1 MAEPTLQGGNPM
13 STHQLYFHIVWTTRD
28 RLPMIDEA
36 TQQFLDEFFK
46 KTAARHESQIIGL
59 AILRTHVHML
69 VRTPARIDL
78 PRLVQFFKG
87 GSSYAASRQPGNV
100 LGLRWA
106 KEYSATTVS
115 PRQLK
120 EAIRYLELQGQHH
133 PGEAIN
139 DRLKPAL
146 GKHCP

>member
-1 MAEPTLQGGNPM
+1 M
-13 STHQLYFHIVWTTRD
+13 STHQLYFHLVWTTLD
-28 RLPMIDEA
+28 RRPMIDEP
-36 TQQFLDEFFK
+36 TGEFLDEFFK
-46 KTAARHESQIIGL
+46 KTAARQESEVVGL
-59 AILRTHVHML
+59 AILKTHVHML

-87 GSSYAASRQPGNV
+87 GSSYAASRLPGNV

-120 EAIRYLELQGQHH
+120 EAMRYLESQDRHH
-133 PGEAIN
+133 PGEGIT
-139 DRLKPAL
+139 
-146 GKHCP
+146 G

>member
-1 MAEPTLQGGNPM
+1 M

-28 RLPMIDEA
+28 RLPMIDGA
-36 TQQFLDEFFK
+36 TRQFLDEFFR
-46 KTAARHESQIIGL
+46 KTAARHESEIVGL
-59 AILRTHVHML
+59 AILKTHVHMV

-106 KEYSATTVS
+106 REYSATTVS
-115 PRQLK
+115 PRQLR
-120 EAIRYLELQGQHH
+120 EAMLYLEKQDQHH
-133 PGEAIN
+133 RGEGIPG
-139 DRLKPAL
+139 
-146 GKHCP
+146 